1 MGMSHEDATLVEHL
15 LAPPSA
21 LLMRQPSVS
30 QSVKN
35 LLAMSKPTSS
45 EAKSLA
51 MFCEDQSLQHLA
63 LGFQPDIDWERMPRD
78 IRELVVKRCTGQE
91 MGELTQSQREWL
103 VFNQAGGT
111 PIKTFL
117 SRCNFGAFV
126 AICSRRYALG
136 ARDDALDDNVY
147 DEKTLDSLPFLK
159 VKPTAPRFSTRLLL
173 RSLKT
178 PFSVVYHTT
187 GVCLK
192 LLAVAF
198 VADPEFQREMD
209 YAMRTS
215 PRIIR
220 TMILFLM
227 TGVWKY
233 SKLLQSLVMPLFLFH
248 GRKDV
253 KTLWNRIDGTTVTL
267 KRRRIV
273 IENTEGLSTA
283 FTHVMNA
290 KTGTFNLHQYNGN
303 LEKEPTGKAGKA
315 ILQRISTYSKSLL
328 LLQREDYRNGTKE
341 SVYKYEYH
349 SENGGQRLKRLSKFH
364 NARFPMVRRCI
375 DGPSRYEEL
384 NYNYRGL
391 VQNGSYILHG
401 SLIRFNCHYRQGSNS
416 EDELLRAEFVLPHL
430 SCTVSWAAPPINPQD
445 RLDESKWIPHSQ
457 VTEATFVLGADIYE
471 SRWSYDH
478 KFNPTIHTTLN
489 GEVVETPPIIQWDH
503 LGVLKKPA
511 KFSFRNDDPLIN
523 FKTLHSRAVL
533 RWLGFN
539 THRNQ
544 VSTSKARS
552 RLWKAWKDTPG
563 FDGVMVRWLDER
575 LLRREPMLRPYWR
588 RRDRGDLK
596 SAEAFLN
603 DNADGIMA
611 SVDLDNSISGWA
623 PLAIKMADLHS
634 FGQGGDANSR
644 SRTNA
649 PEFDKEGLQVLAV
662 DSGTWPNEG
671 GGVSACRRDMI
682 NNLRS
687 VNWYMIAE
695 SANDFGLPK
704 HQVGLSSS
712 FHMTILSK
720 LMYDHRP
727 R

>member
-1 MGMSHEDATLVEHL
+1 
-15 LAPPSA
+15 
-21 LLMRQPSVS
+21 
-30 QSVKN
+30 
-35 LLAMSKPTSS
+35 MSKPSS
-45 EAKSLA
+45 VEARSLA
-51 MFCEDQSLQHLA
+51 KFFEDQSLRHLA
-63 LGFQPDIDWERMPRD
+63 LGFQPDIDWDRMPRD
-78 IRELVVKRCTGQE
+78 IRELVIRRCTGQE
-91 MGELTQSQREWL
+91 TDELTQSQREYL
-103 VFNQAGGT
+103 ICNQARGT
-111 PIKTFL
+111 PTETFL

-126 AICSRRYALG
+126 AMSNRRYALG
-136 ARDDALDDNVY
+136 ARDNVFDDNVY
-147 DEKTLDSLPFLK
+147 DEKTLDPLPFLR
-159 VKPTAPRFSTRLLL
+159 VKHPVTRFSGRVLL
-173 RSLKT
+173 RSLKA
-178 PFSVVYHTT
+178 PFSAVYHTT

-198 VADPEFQREMD
+198 VADAEFQREID
-209 YAMRTS
+209 YVLRSS
-215 PRIIR
+215 PKIIR
-220 TMILFLM
+220 VMVLFCV

-233 SKLLQSLVMPLFLFH
+233 AKALQGLLMPLFLFH
-248 GRKDV
+248 GRRDV
-253 KTLWNRIDGTTVTL
+253 KTLWNRIDGTRVTL
-267 KRRRIV
+267 KRHRIV
-273 IENTEGLSTA
+273 IENTEDLSTA
-283 FTHVMNA
+283 FIHMTDSQ
-290 KTGTFNLHQYNGN
+290 TGSFDLHQYSGN
-303 LEKEPTGKAGKA
+303 VEKEPTDTAR
-315 ILQRISTYSKSLL
+315 LQRISTYSRAML
-328 LLQREDYRNGTKE
+328 LLQREDYHNGTKE
-341 SVYKYEYH
+341 NVYKYEYH
-349 SENGGQRLKRLSKFH
+349 NENSGPLRKRLSKSR
-364 NARFPMVRRCI
+364 NPRFPILRRCI
-375 DGPSRYEEL
+375 DGSSGFEEL

-401 SLIRFNCHYRQGSNS
+401 SLIRFNCHYRHGSNS

-430 SCTVSWAAPPINPQD
+430 SCTVSWAAPPIDQQD

-478 KFNPTIHTTLN
+478 KFHPTIHTTLN

-511 KFSFRNDDPLIN
+511 KFSFLNDDPLIN
-523 FKTLHSRAVL
+523 FKSIQSHAAL
-533 RWLGFN
+533 RWLGLN
-539 THRNQ
+539 THPNK

-575 LLRREPMLRPYWR
+575 LLRRDPMLRQYWR

-596 SAEAFLN
+596 SAEEFL
-603 DNADGIMA
+603 DANADGIMA

-644 SRTNA
+644 SRSKA
-649 PEFDKEGLQVLAV
+649 PEFDNEGLQVLAV

-687 VNWYMIAE
+687 VNWHMIAE

-704 HQVGLSSS
+704 HQVLLLLRSYHTNS
-712 FHMTILSK
+712 
-720 LMYDHRP
+720 
-727 R
+727 